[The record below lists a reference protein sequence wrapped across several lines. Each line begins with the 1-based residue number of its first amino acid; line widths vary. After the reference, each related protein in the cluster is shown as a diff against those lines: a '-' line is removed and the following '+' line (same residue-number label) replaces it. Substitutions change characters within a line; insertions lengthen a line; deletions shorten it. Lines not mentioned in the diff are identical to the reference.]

1 MERCSKGSQK
11 LLNLKCVNL
20 YIQGMGGACLQQF
33 TINSVIVTHTTKTTQ
48 LHQYIYV
55 YEDEVF
61 VYLYRRK
68 RNIIL
73 HNDFIT

>member
-20 YIQGMGGACLQQF
+20 YIQGMVG
-33 TINSVIVTHTTKTTQ
+33 VTHTTKTTQ